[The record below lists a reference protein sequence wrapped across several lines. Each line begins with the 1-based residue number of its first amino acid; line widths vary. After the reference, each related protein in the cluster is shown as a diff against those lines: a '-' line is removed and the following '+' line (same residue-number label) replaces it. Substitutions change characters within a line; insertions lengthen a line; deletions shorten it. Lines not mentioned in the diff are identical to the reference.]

1 MPLPGGPSDKF
12 GNLYE
17 LWWTVLQ
24 FLRMLHGK
32 AESIRIEAPGVEKAE
47 FVMISGGRKELHQ
60 AKRSNPDGKWSLAAL
75 ASSNVQLLQAIYA
88 ELTGNDAGFVFV
100 SGSDAPE
107 LKELAHRAQKSE
119 SLEEFETNFIHFEGQ
134 KKKFDILRKD
144 WKNASAGA
152 AYDVLRRVEVRTLDE
167 RSLEDLVEAKL
178 CALFLADPNAVATEL
193 RSFVEDSIHKTISR
207 DVLITHL
214 AKRGFTLRRLAK
226 LEAVPALIN
235 EVTEM
240 YLAVARK
247 KLIRKSL
254 IPRAATQALLARVG
268 EGSHGNESVLT
279 GKAGAGKTG
288 CVIEFAEALRAR
300 KVPVVVLAFRLDR
313 IDPVS
318 TTKALGQQIGLEES
332 PALMLAAAAAGRDA
346 VLIVD
351 QLDAVSTVSGRSS
364 DFLQAIEGL
373 LAEARGLRDQ
383 VNLHVVVVCRA
394 FDWENDHR
402 LRQILAK
409 EHAKVEVVEFSLDE
423 IKTVIAAEGF
433 NPNLFQQRQ
442 LELLRLAQNLSL
454 FLEAGFDPQKAPQFN
469 TAKELFDRYWDEKRE
484 AVSTRA
490 APQPDQWADVIQLL
504 CDEMTRTQLLSVT
517 REKLDRFAPEY
528 LKQMASEGVLT
539 SDGQRFGF
547 GHESFFDY
555 CFARGFVQKAQP
567 LVEFL
572 IGTEQHLFRRAQ
584 VRQVLAYLRDA
595 DRHRYCKE
603 LLALLTDERVRTHL
617 KDLAVALAM
626 NVPNPEDDEWA
637 VFEHWLNSELD
648 AFAIGKK
655 NEDKFAS
662 LVWQHFFASQSW
674 FYLAD
679 RRGLVTTW
687 LDSSNERTINMA
699 VQYLNFHQ
707 RHVGDRVAELL
718 EPFVGKGG
726 DWTLRLRHVMVWAN
740 HGNSRRFFE
749 FFLRLIDDGTLDE
762 ARGPIASNSTFWSM
776 MHGMSEARPEWI
788 PEVLAHW
795 LRRRF
800 AVIHQTS
807 KDAEPAWDDLFNHDE
822 FGSTYFHTSA
832 AKAPDAFV
840 QHVLPVILEITDA
853 AVFADVE
860 PPRHGHVWLILFN
873 TQYATA
879 DCACREALVAALETI
894 AKSDPAKLGNVIA
907 ELRLRDTYIA
917 NYFLLSIYKA
927 GVAKF
932 ADEAAILLCDQP
944 WRLQCGFSD
953 SNFWVAVQLIR
964 AVTPLCSMET
974 LAKLEM
980 AILSFS
986 PNYERSKDGHRLAG
1000 SACFTLLSAIP
1011 TEKRSLS
1018 AQTRYEQLQRKFGAP
1033 PPPPQDIRVYTVVS
1047 PIAKQAAEKMNDDQW
1062 LKAIAKY
1069 SSEERVHRWE
1079 HPEKGGAWELAGML
1093 REFVRNEPERFARL
1107 CLNFPPGTN
1116 PAYIERTL
1124 DGLKGTSA
1132 STELKLEVCQ
1142 KAFAESRQEC
1152 GKAIGDLIGSI
1163 EDPLPN
1169 SAVEM
1174 LHWLATDHPD
1184 PEKELWSEEATGG
1197 RPYYGGDIL
1206 THGINTTRGRTAEAI
1221 RDLIQQDATYVTR
1234 FRPTL
1239 ERLVNDQSIS
1249 VRTCAASTVLAV
1261 ARHDMPL
1268 ALDLFDKLAASDD
1281 KLFATHYVDQFLFY
1295 GMGQHFD
1302 RLRPYVERMLKSKAL
1317 KVAEGGAR
1325 LASIAALS
1333 HKNAAVLV
1341 KQAMADGPSQ
1351 RLGVAQVAAHNI
1363 GNMSCRTWCEEHLL
1377 LLFNDSD
1384 KDVLQEV
1391 ASCFRY
1397 LEKQPLENYKNL
1409 ITAFCDSAAYQQ
1421 DSFSILHVLDDSVHR
1436 LPGMTCVVCEKFLLR
1451 FSDEAK
1457 DIRLGRAG
1465 DVMTVTKLIFRTY
1478 HQHQPESEWAPR
1490 CLDLIDRLCL
1500 EGVHEVRTELDQFER

>member
-1 MPLPGGPSDKF
+1 
-12 GNLYE
+12 
-17 LWWTVLQ
+17 
-24 FLRMLHGK
+24 
-32 AESIRIEAPGVEKAE
+32 
-47 FVMISGGRKELHQ
+47 
-60 AKRSNPDGKWSLAAL
+60 
-75 ASSNVQLLQAIYA
+75 
-88 ELTGNDAGFVFV
+88 
-100 SGSDAPE
+100 
-107 LKELAHRAQKSE
+107 
-119 SLEEFETNFIHFEGQ
+119 
-134 KKKFDILRKD
+134 
-144 WKNASAGA
+144 
-152 AYDVLRRVEVRTLDE
+152 
-167 RSLEDLVEAKL
+167 
-178 CALFLADPNAVATEL
+178 
-193 RSFVEDSIHKTISR
+193 
-207 DVLITHL
+207 
-214 AKRGFTLRRLAK
+214 
-226 LEAVPALIN
+226 LEAAPVLIN
-235 EVTEM
+235 EVTER

-268 EGSHGNESVLT
+268 EGSHGDESVLS

-332 PALMLAAAAAGRDA
+332 PALVLAAAAAGHDA

-351 QLDAVSTVSGRSS
+351 QLDAASTVSGRSS

-409 EHAKVEVVEFSLDE
+409 EHAKVEVAEFSLDE
-423 IKTVIAAEGF
+423 IKTVLAAEGF
-433 NPNLFQQRQ
+433 NLKLFHQRQ

-454 FLEAGFDPQKAPQFN
+454 FLEAGFDPKKAPQFN
-469 TAKELFDRYWDEKRE
+469 TAKELFDRYWDEKRR
-484 AVSTRA
+484 AVSKRT
-490 APQPDQWADVIQLL
+490 APQPDQWADVIHLL
-504 CDEMTRTQLLSVT
+504 CAEMTQTQQLSVA

-528 LKQMASEGVLT
+528 LDQMASEGVLT
-539 SDGQRFGF
+539 FDGQRYGF

-555 CFARGFVQKAQP
+555 CFARDFVQKAQP

-572 IGTEQHLFRRAQ
+572 IGSEQHLFRRAQ

-595 DRHRYCKE
+595 DRQRYCRE
-603 LLALLTDERVRTHL
+603 LLALLTDKRVRTHL

-626 NVPNPEDDEWA
+626 NVPNPEDDEWS
-637 VFEHWLNSELD
+637 VFERWLNSELD
-648 AFAIGKK
+648 AFATGKK

-662 LVWQHFFASQSW
+662 LVWQHFFTSHTW
-674 FYLAD
+674 FFLAD
-679 RRGLVTTW
+679 RRGLAAAW
-687 LDSSNERTINMA
+687 LASDNERIINMA
-699 VQYLNFHQ
+699 VRYVGFHQ
-707 RHVGDRVAELL
+707 RHGGDRVAELL
-718 EPFVGKGG
+718 EPYVGKGG
-726 DWTLRLRHVMVWAN
+726 DWAPRLQHTMVWAN
-740 HGNSRRFFE
+740 FESSRRFFE
-749 FFLRLIDDGTLDE
+749 LFLRLVDDGTLDD
-762 ARGPIASNSTFWSM
+762 ARGPIAVNSTFWSM
-776 MHGMSEARPEWI
+776 LHGLAETRPEWI
-788 PEVLAHW
+788 PEVLAQW
-795 LRRRF
+795 LRRRI

-807 KDAEPAWDDLFNHDE
+807 KSDEFSSGDLFNHDN
-822 FGSTYFHTSA
+822 FGSTYFHTA
-832 AKAPDAFV
+832 ANKVPEVFI

-853 AVFADVE
+853 AVYPNSE
-860 PPRHGHVWLILFN
+860 PPRHGRIWPFLIN
-873 TQYATA
+873 SQYETA
-879 DCACREALVAALETI
+879 DCACRNALVNALELL
-894 AKSDPAKLGNVIA
+894 AKSEPEKLRNIIS
-907 ELRLRDTYIA
+907 ELRRRDTYIA
-917 NYFLLSIYKA
+917 NYLLLSLYKA
-927 GVAKF
+927 GIQKF
-932 ADEAAILLCDQP
+932 ADEAATVLCDQS
-944 WRLQCGFSD
+944 WRFQCGFTD
-953 SNFWVAVQLIR
+953 NAFWVATQLIS
-964 AVTPLCSMET
+964 AVIPLCSTENR
-974 LAKLEM
+974 AKLET
-980 AILSFS
+980 AILNFS
-986 PNYERSKDGHRLAG
+986 PDYEHTKDGHKRAG
-1000 SACFTLLSAIP
+1000 YACFALLSAMP
-1011 TEKRSLS
+1011 AEFRSRS
-1018 AQTRYEQLQRKFGAP
+1018 AQTRFEQLERKFGAP
-1033 PPPPQDIRVYTVVS
+1033 PPPPQGIRVYTVVS
-1047 PIAKQAAEKMNDDQW
+1047 PIEKQAAEKMTDEQW

-1079 HPEKGGAWELAGML
+1079 NPEKGGAWELAGML

-1107 CLNFPPGTN
+1107 CLTFPTRTN
-1116 PAYIERTL
+1116 PAYIERTI
-1124 DGLKGTSA
+1124 DGLKGTA
-1132 STELKLEVCQ
+1132 VSTELKLTVCQ
-1142 KAFAESRQEC
+1142 KAFTESPQEC

-1163 EDPLPN
+1163 EDSLPDI
-1169 SAVEM
+1169 AVEM

-1184 PEKELWSEEATGG
+1184 PEKELWSEEATSG

-1221 RDLIQQDATYVTR
+1221 RDLIQRDAAYVQR
-1234 FRPTL
+1234 FQPTL
-1239 ERLVNDQSIS
+1239 ERLVNDTSIS
-1249 VRTCAASTVLAV
+1249 VRTCAASTLLAV
-1261 ARHDMPL
+1261 ARHDTPL

-1281 KLFATHYVDQFLFY
+1281 RLLATHYVDRFLYY

-1302 RLRPYVERMLKSKAL
+1302 RLRPYVERMLKSKEP

-1333 HKNAAVLV
+1333 HKSAAALV

-1363 GNMSCRTWCEEHLL
+1363 GNMSCRAWCEEHLL

-1384 KDVLQEV
+1384 KDVLQEA

-1397 LEKQPLENYKNL
+1397 LEKQPLEHYKNL

-1478 HQHQPESEWAPR
+1478 HQHQRESEWAPR

-1500 EGVHEVRTELDQFER
+1500 EGVHDVRTGLDQFER